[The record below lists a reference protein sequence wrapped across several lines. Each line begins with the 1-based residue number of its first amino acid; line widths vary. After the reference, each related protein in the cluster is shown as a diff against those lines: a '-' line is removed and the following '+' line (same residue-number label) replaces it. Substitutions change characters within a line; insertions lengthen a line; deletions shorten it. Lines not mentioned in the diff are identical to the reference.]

1 MLTVTTALLVLGL
14 LLATL
19 LYAGQRGVALERAA
33 RADGSFGRQF
43 VWVEDDGTARELNA
57 EELALL
63 NTEFLPTDG
72 ARPYF
77 KDQYATRSHDA
88 RLSGF
93 LLRSRLPQHVAVR
106 G

>member
-1 MLTVTTALLVLGL
+1 MLTATAAFLVLGL
-14 LLATL
+14 LLASV
-19 LYAGQRGVALERAA
+19 LYAGQRGIAQERAA

-43 VWVEDDGTARELNA
+43 VWVEDDGSARELNA
-57 EELALL
+57 EELAHL

-93 LLRSRLPQHVAVR
+93 LLRSRLPQHVAIR